1 MKILVTGFDP
11 FGGESINPSME
22 AVLALPNTIGAATLI
37 KVILPTKFREAGEIL
52 ERKIQEHQPDAVV
65 SVGQAGGRSA
75 ITPERVAINLRDASI
90 PDNGGDQ
97 PCDEEIFSDSPTAYF
112 ATLPIKKIVSALKD
126 AGIPAAISNTAGT
139 FVCNEVMYTALHAA
153 AGQGTAMKAG
163 FIHIPFTEEQAAKKP
178 EGTPFLPK
186 EVILQ
191 GIITALKVVATEE

>member
-65 SVGQAGGRSA
+65 SVGQAGGRNG

-90 PDNGGDQ
+90 CDNEGNRPIDIPIAENGKN
-97 PCDEEIFSDSPTAYF
+97 AYF
-112 ATLPIKKIVSALKD
+112 ATVPVKKLVDALKEQQ
-126 AGIPAAISNTAGT
+126 IPASLSYSAGT
-139 FVCNEVMYTALHAA
+139 FVCNDTFYTLLRAFE
-153 AGQGTAMKAG
+153 GTDTRVG
-163 FIHIPFTEEQAAKKP
+163 FIHV
-178 EGTPFLPK
+178 PFLPAQAK
-186 EVILQ
+186 NGQPSVELSE
-191 GIITALKVVATEE
+191 IIRALTVCCRVSLL

>member
-22 AVLALPNTIGAATLI
+22 AVLALPDTIGAATLI

-52 ERKIQEHQPDAVV
+52 ERKIQELQPDAVV
-65 SVGQAGGRSA
+65 SIGQAGGRSA

-90 PDNGGDQ
+90 PDNGGAQ
-97 PCDEEIFSDSPTAYF
+97 PCDEEIFSNSPTAYF

-153 AGQGTAMKAG
+153 AGQETAMKAG

-178 EGTPFLPK
+178 EGTPFLTK